1 MYVRKYSN
9 VNISPY
15 QNGKSDFK
23 EKVKLKENQE
33 IIKTLK

>member
-1 MYVRKYSN
+1 MFVRKYSN
-9 VNISPY
+9 VNINPY

-23 EKVKLKENQE
+23 KKVRLKEKKE